1 MDFVHLHVQ
10 SAYSLLN
17 STVKIDELVSK
28 VKNSGMHSIALADRN
43 VMYGAI
49 PFYKECKKNKIK
61 PIIGLLADVLHGEE
75 AYPLLLLARNNQGY
89 SNLLKISS
97 SIQIMSKNGI
107 PLKWLKGYRDGLIA
121 ITPGDEGIIE
131 SLVKQGEI
139 DRALDELQNL
149 KSILKFID
157 DFLNLNILNNVGL
170 QTLQVY
176 KATYSE
182 INGMNNYLMPLVQL
196 AIRAAYINN

>member
-1 MDFVHLHVQ
+1 LDLG
-10 SAYSLLN
+10 L
-17 STVKIDELVSK
+17 
-28 VKNSGMHSIALADRN
+28 ALT
-43 VMYGAI
+43 
-49 PFYKECKKNKIK
+49 EQ
-61 PIIGLLADVLHGEE
+61 E
-75 AYPLLLLARNNQGY
+75 
-89 SNLLKISS
+89 
-97 SIQIMSKNGI
+97 
-107 PLKWLKGYRDGLIA
+107 
-121 ITPGDEGIIE
+121 
-131 SLVKQGEI
+131 
-139 DRALDELQNL
+139 QNL